1 MCGCRRYAY
10 TWVIHVMHVIHIVMV
25 IVVVVIHV
33 VVILAVIKVIQII
46 GIILRIIA
54 YTNIRA
60 NQKGGTNMLKIEYIF
75 YPFGKKEF
83 AEVDM
88 ITFDSFREYEYWQF
102 DRKHDKTWRNIQIL
116 GEKWS

>member
-1 MCGCRRYAY
+1 
-10 TWVIHVMHVIHIVMV
+10 
-25 IVVVVIHV
+25 
-33 VVILAVIKVIQII
+33 
-46 GIILRIIA
+46 
-54 YTNIRA
+54 
-60 NQKGGTNMLKIEYIF
+60 MLKIEYIF